1 MIEDG
6 LLFLQAIGI
15 IIAVVLLFILFG
27 AILAVCTDDEYFE
40 EDAFDYDAW
49 KEREK

>member
-1 MIEDG
+1 MIKI
-6 LLFLQAIGI
+6 LVIL
-15 IIAVVLLFILFG
+15 AVVVFVIIVFG

-49 KEREK
+49 EEREK

>member
-15 IIAVVLLFILFG
+15 IIAVVILFILFG
-27 AILAVCTDDEYFE
+27 AILAVCTDDEYYE
-40 EDAFDYDAW
+40 EDAFDYNTW
-49 KEREK
+49 EEREK